1 MVLAHIASLHLYWAL
16 GGLWPGKDERS
27 QARTVIG
34 AAGIERM
41 PPKPVTAAVAAAIYV
56 AAIFPLMWAALIPYA
71 VPQTLVWMGMVALTL
86 VFIGRG
92 LAGYTNAFRSMNPEL
107 PFATL
112 DRRYF
117 SPLCLA
123 IGAGFAILI
132 YLGAY
137 A

>member
-1 MVLAHIASLHLYWAL
+1 MVVGA
-16 GGLWPGKDERS
+16 KD
-27 QARTVIG
+27 
-34 AAGIERM
+34 IERM
-41 PPKPVTAAVAAAIYV
+41 PPRLVTATVAIAIYA
-56 AAIFPLMWAALIPYA
+56 AAIFPLMWTALIPYA

-86 VFIGRG
+86 VFVGRG
-92 LAGYTNAFRSMNPEL
+92 IAGYTGTFRAIHPEQ
-107 PFATL
+107 PFASL

-123 IGAGFAILI
+123 IGVGFAALI

>member
-1 MVLAHIASLHLYWAL
+1 MVVGA
-16 GGLWPGKDERS
+16 KD
-27 QARTVIG
+27 
-34 AAGIERM
+34 IERM
-41 PPKPVTAAVAAAIYV
+41 PPRRVTAAVAVAIYV
-56 AAIFPLMWAALIPYA
+56 AAIFPLMWTALIPYA

-92 LAGYTNAFRSMNPEL
+92 FAGYSTTFRAMHPEQ

-117 SPLCLA
+117 SPLCLT
-123 IGAGFAILI
+123 IGAGFAALV